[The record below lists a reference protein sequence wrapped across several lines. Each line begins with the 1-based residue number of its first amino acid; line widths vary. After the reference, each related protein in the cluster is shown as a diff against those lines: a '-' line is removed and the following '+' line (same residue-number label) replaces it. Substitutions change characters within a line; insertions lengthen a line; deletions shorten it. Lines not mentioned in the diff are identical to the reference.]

1 VGGLRWRLW
10 AGKGGAHEWRTA
22 DPSAALGMTKKERVA
37 VGKGRLLE
45 ERAIAGG
52 KGDCWRK
59 GRLLEERA
67 VAQRRGLCQREWDAF
82 SINNCPS
89 PSTTAHLTIQT
100 VAPDDKKERV
110 AERERTVAKGQ
121 GGRRGGGDVDK
132 QPLLRE
138 NQKKS
143 QPLRMTTLL
152 GSLQIQLW
160 LDMWQARKI

>member
-1 VGGLRWRLW
+1 MIWWRLW
-10 AGKGGAHEWRTA
+10 TGRGGAHEWRTA
-22 DPSAALGMTKKERVA
+22 DPSAALGMTKKERVV
-37 VGKGRLLE
+37 VG
-45 ERAIAGG
+45 
-52 KGDCWRK
+52 K

-138 NQKKS
+138 IKKS
-143 QPLRMTTLL
+143 HNLS
-152 GSLQIQLW
+152 G
-160 LDMWQARKI
+160 